1 MRRRRHSPRRPNSEA
16 KDEAGGEASEIFR
29 NLRTLRRIQKVQ
41 HQAEEAE
48 TAAGETLGLIS
59 SFPPPPAEIGTSLEN
74 APHRNFNL
82 LGHLCYNGH
91 CLHDERSVV
100 VGDYQTQLWLTNAG

>member
-1 MRRRRHSPRRPNSEA
+1 MCCGRHSPRRPNSEA

-48 TAAGETLGLIS
+48 TTSGETLGLIS
-59 SFPPPPAEIGTSLEN
+59 SLPPPPAEIGTSLEN

-91 CLHDERSVV
+91 CLRDEPSAVLA
-100 VGDYQTQLWLTNAG
+100 DYKIQL